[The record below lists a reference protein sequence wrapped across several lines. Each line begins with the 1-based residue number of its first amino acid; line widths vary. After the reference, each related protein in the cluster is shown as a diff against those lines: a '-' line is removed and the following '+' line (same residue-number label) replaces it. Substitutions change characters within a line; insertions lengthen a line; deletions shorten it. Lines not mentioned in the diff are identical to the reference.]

1 MRMKSLKPVGL
12 VMLLILAGCS
22 RPGEKNVVLS
32 PAVKPAETVPET
44 VKVVRPPV
52 TPPLSVSPVSG
63 GKAPALGMCDQE
75 LRALKRVDA
84 RRYAQRRAQFDRLM
98 SGASLY
104 ADIRTDVAGG
114 TREAVDA
121 MYRFRTMKLCAE
133 ISRDVLEA
141 LTRSGDGAS
150 AGRN

>member
-1 MRMKSLKPVGL
+1 MKSLKPVGL

-52 TPPLSVSPVSG
+52 SVSPVSG

-141 LTRSGDGAS
+141 LTGSGDGAS

>member
-1 MRMKSLKPVGL
+1 MKSLKPVGL

-52 TPPLSVSPVSG
+52 SVSPVSG

>member
-52 TPPLSVSPVSG
+52 SVSPVSG

-150 AGRN
+150 AG

>member
-1 MRMKSLKPVGL
+1 MKSLKPVGL

-52 TPPLSVSPVSG
+52 SVSPVSG

-150 AGRN
+150 AG

>member
-52 TPPLSVSPVSG
+52 SVSPVSG